1 MREVFEKRKFFMPAT
16 IVFETRVVHQEKSRF
31 FMTYLSVEIFEGFQK
46 KPTHWD
52 VRLESKL
59 ICGIRSVCK
68 IVKLTLEVCLYFQ

>member
-1 MREVFEKRKFFMPAT
+1 MNPLLRISKEADALGRQIGEQIDLWHSERVQNC
-16 IVFETRVVHQEKSRF
+16 ETHSR
-31 FMTYLSVEIFEGFQK
+31 GFQK